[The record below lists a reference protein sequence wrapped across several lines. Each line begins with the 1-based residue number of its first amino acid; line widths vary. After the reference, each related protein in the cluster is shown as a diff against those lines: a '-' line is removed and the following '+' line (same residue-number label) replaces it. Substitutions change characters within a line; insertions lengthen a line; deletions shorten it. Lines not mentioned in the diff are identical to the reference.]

1 MARVKG
7 SVVTRQRRKKILNRA
22 EGYFGSKHL
31 LFKTAKEQVLHS
43 LRYSYV
49 SRREIKRD
57 FRKLWIKRI
66 NAGCHTNG
74 ISYSRFMDG
83 LKKSGIA
90 MNRKMLSEMA
100 INDPVAFASLAE
112 KAKKASNKPAPKAN

>member
-7 SVVTRQRRKKILNRA
+7 SVQTRARRKKILNAA

-43 LRYSYV
+43 YRYAYI

-57 FRKLWIKRI
+57 FRKLWIRRI
-66 NAGCHTNG
+66 NAACHTNG
-74 ISYSRFMDG
+74 ISYSRFMNG
-83 LKKSGIA
+83 LKKSNIA
-90 MNRKMLSEMA
+90 INRKMLSELA
-100 INDPVAFASLAE
+100 INDPKAFASLVE
-112 KAKKASNKPAPKAN
+112 TAKKAA

>member
-1 MARVKG
+1 MRVKG
-7 SVVTRQRRKKILNRA
+7 SVATRARRKKILNRA

-66 NAGCHTNG
+66 NAACHANE

-83 LKKSGIA
+83 LKKNGIA
-90 MNRKMLSEMA
+90 INRKMLSELA
-100 INDPVAFASLAE
+100 INDPAGFSKLVE
-112 KAKKASNKPAPKAN
+112 TAKKVAK

>member
-1 MARVKG
+1 MRVKG
-7 SVVTRQRRKKILNRA
+7 SVATRARRKKILNRA

-66 NAGCHTNG
+66 NAACRVNE

-83 LKKSGIA
+83 LKKSGISI
-90 MNRKMLSEMA
+90 NRKMLSELA
-100 INDPVAFASLAE
+100 INDPAGFSKLVE
-112 KAKKASNKPAPKAN
+112 TAKKASK

>member
-7 SVVTRQRRKKILNRA
+7 SVVTRARRKKILNRA

-31 LFKTAKEQVLHS
+31 LFRTAKEQVLHS

-66 NAGCHTNG
+66 NAACHLNG
-74 ISYSRFMDG
+74 ISYSKFMDG
-83 LKKSGIA
+83 LKKSNIA
-90 MNRKMLSEMA
+90 MNRKMLSELA
-100 INDPVAFASLAE
+100 INDPKAFTALVE
-112 KAKKASNKPAPKAN
+112 TAKKAGAKKAEAK

>member
-1 MARVKG
+1 MRVKG
-7 SVVTRQRRKKILNRA
+7 SVATRARRKKILNRA

-66 NAGCHTNG
+66 NAACRVND
-74 ISYSRFMDG
+74 ISYSKFMDG
-83 LKKSGIA
+83 LKKSGISI
-90 MNRKMLSEMA
+90 NRKMLSELA
-100 INDPVAFASLAE
+100 INDPAAFSKLVE
-112 KAKKASNKPAPKAN
+112 TAKKASK

>member
-1 MARVKG
+1 MRVKG
-7 SVVTRQRRKKILNRA
+7 SVATRARRKKILNRA

-66 NAGCHTNG
+66 NAACHANE
-74 ISYSRFMDG
+74 ISYSRFMNG
-83 LKKSGIA
+83 LKKAGISI
-90 MNRKMLSEMA
+90 NRKMLSELA
-100 INDPVAFASLAE
+100 INDPNGFAKLVE
-112 KAKKASNKPAPKAN
+112 TAKNAAK

>member
-1 MARVKG
+1 MRVKG
-7 SVVTRQRRKKILNRA
+7 SVATRARRKKILNRA

-66 NAGCHTNG
+66 NAACHVND

-90 MNRKMLSEMA
+90 INRKMLSELA
-100 INDPVAFASLAE
+100 INDPAGFSKLVE
-112 KAKKASNKPAPKAN
+112 TAKKAGK